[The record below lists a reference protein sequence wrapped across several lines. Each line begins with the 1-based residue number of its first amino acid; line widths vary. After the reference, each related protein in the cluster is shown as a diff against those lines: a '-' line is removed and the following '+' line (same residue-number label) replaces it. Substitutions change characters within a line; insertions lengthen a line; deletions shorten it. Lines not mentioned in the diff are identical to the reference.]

1 MIGYII
7 GGIALSVTAGIIITT
22 KVITILRTKE
32 YSDWQVGDNVS
43 LIKTEDTLFTLVGWE
58 KNSIYIE
65 KDGTTHKID
74 WIKFHYNKSAIWR
87 RNYQACEKAMGK
99 DPGFAP
105 GLVKRKN
112 ISGQVDGKA
121 IELLSEIEC
130 QVYLKQAI
138 ETENYELAEKIK
150 KQMEKYR

>member
-1 MIGYII
+1 MVGYII
-7 GGIALSVTAGIIITT
+7 GGIALVTAVAIVITI
-22 KVITILRTKE
+22 KVITILRTRE
-32 YSDWQVGDNVS
+32 YSDWQVGDKVS

-74 WIKFHYNKSAIWR
+74 WIKLHYNKSAIWR

-99 DPGFAP
+99 EPGFSP
-105 GLVKRKN
+105 GLGQRKN

-138 ETENYELAEKIK
+138 ETENYELAEKIR

>member
-1 MIGYII
+1 MVGYII
-7 GGIALSVTAGIIITT
+7 GGIALVITAAIVITS

-32 YSDWQVGDNVS
+32 YSDWQVGDKVS
-43 LIKTEDTLFTLVGWE
+43 LINTEDTLFTLVGWE

-65 KDGTTHKID
+65 KDGTTHKIG
-74 WIKFHYNKSAIWR
+74 WTKLHYNKSAIWR
-87 RNYQACEKAMGK
+87 RNHHACEKAMGK
-99 DPGFAP
+99 EPGFAP
-105 GLVKRKN
+105 GLGQRKN

-138 ETENYELAEKIK
+138 ETENYELAEKIR

>member
-7 GGIALSVTAGIIITT
+7 GGIAIVITAGIIIADR
-22 KVITILRTKE
+22 VIIFLRVKE

-43 LIKTEDTLFTLVGWE
+43 ITKTDNNLFTLLGWE

-65 KDGTTHKID
+65 KDGVTHKIK
-74 WIKFHYNKSAIWR
+74 WIDFHYNKSAIWR
-87 RNYQACEKAMGK
+87 RNHQACEKAMGK
-99 DPGFAP
+99 EPGFAP
-105 GLVKRKN
+105 GLGQRKN

-138 ETENYELAEKIK
+138 ETENYELAEKIR